1 MARGEANSSVCNG
14 PVMEKGGEV
23 GVTFAFFADFLTRH
37 FIRQSACIPNLIRG
51 FNDGGSSKSD
61 GWFAAKKRG
70 EAGII

>member
-14 PVMEKGGEV
+14 PVMKKGGEV
-23 GVTFAFFADFLTRH
+23 GVTFAFSVNFLTRH
-37 FIRQSACIPNLIRG
+37 FIRHS

-70 EAGII
+70 RGRDNLNDFCG